1 MPRGSGDAVGSGGAG
16 AAVAAGQSWNR
27 EAHDIVVPCLMLEL
41 TQGVHGHTC
50 AEHPELTTAVEAI
63 LSDIAAIR
71 HRHDGELV
79 VSVLAA
85 MSRLQASSG
94 SSGASPTASSSRG
107 GGSVLEEA
115 VQTVQQNGLALEHT
129 CDTARSC
136 CRVVLEAVRQNG
148 LALQFAEESLR
159 GDKTITM
166 TAVRQNGLALQYA
179 SAFMR
184 NNGPVVMMAVKQD
197 GRAIQYASEN
207 LRRCEDTV
215 GAAVQQDVEAAWH
228 AADATR
234 KRRTEAD
241 YGPARAARRAE
252 RAARHHARNIYGP
265 ADPNI

>member
-1 MPRGSGDAVGSGGAG
+1 MTAEVCDS
-16 AAVAAGQSWNR
+16 
-27 EAHDIVVPCLMLEL
+27 VVPLIMVELQRNERGEAWRAYPQLADAIVSILADISML
-41 TQGVHGHTC
+41 
-50 AEHPELTTAVEAI
+50 
-63 LSDIAAIR
+63 R
-71 HRHDGELV
+71 NKHDSELV
-79 VSVLAA
+79 VAVLA
-85 MSRLQASSG
+85 MMGRLHTVSDAAG
-94 SSGASPTASSSRG
+94 GRRG
-107 GGSVLEEA
+107 EEA
-115 VQTVQQNGLALEHT
+115 LEDAVRAVQQNGLALEHT
-129 CDTARSC
+129 CGTARSC
-136 CRVVLEAVRQNG
+136 FRVVLEAVRQNG